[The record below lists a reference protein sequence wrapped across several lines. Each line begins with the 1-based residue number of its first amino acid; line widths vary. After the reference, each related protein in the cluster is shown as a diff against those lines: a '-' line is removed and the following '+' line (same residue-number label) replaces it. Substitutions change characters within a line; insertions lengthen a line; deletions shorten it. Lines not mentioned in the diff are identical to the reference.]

1 MVLDPSQDKLVSPKN
16 TLLLAFDG
24 DFAVG
29 FLEVVDCVKAPVFD
43 PVLDFVATFALL
55 VLLKSFK
62 KLSLI
67 ILLII

>member
-1 MVLDPSQDKLVSPKN
+1 MSPKN
-16 TLLLAFDG
+16 TLLFAFDF

-29 FLEVVDCVKAPVFD
+29 FLAVGDCVKAPVFD
-43 PVLDFVATFALL
+43 PVLDFEATFALL
-55 VLLKSFK
+55 VLPKSFK